1 MQLTGRTLALAA
13 AACIIGGAA
22 FGVVTSIATAAQGQ
36 GQAAPT
42 TPASSE
48 LGDEVVS
55 FPLPTTSVTP
65 SSSMPSLAPTPDP
78 TFTAGADPVE
88 PAPTVTVT
96 VTAEPS
102 APSTPTPRP
111 TTAPSTAAG
120 RADSASG
127 RANNSPSPRFSTQQ
141 TRPAVPAS
149 PKPQPTRAAKARAPE
164 AKPNVVRETK
174 PKNGW
179 QPPGLQVGNNN
190 ITAPRLTSGADVGT
204 FVACGPSTACTV
216 SGNVLFIS
224 PEATSVTVTWSAD
237 PAHGYPRWWASTDFS
252 R

>member
-13 AACIIGGAA
+13 AACVIGGAA
-22 FGVVTSIATAAQGQ
+22 FGVVTSIATAEQGQ

-42 TPASSE
+42 SPASSD

-55 FPLPTTSVTP
+55 FPVP
-65 SSSMPSLAPTPDP
+65 SSSAAPTSSGPSLAPTPDP
-78 TFTAGADPVE
+78 TAAQAAALVN

-96 VTAEPS
+96 VTATPS
-102 APSTPTPRP
+102 DPNSSTLRP
-111 TTAPSTAAG
+111 P
-120 RADSASG
+120 
-127 RANNSPSPRFSTQQ
+127 
-141 TRPAVPAS
+141 VPAS
-149 PKPQPTRAAKARAPE
+149 PKPRPTRAAVARAPE
-164 AKPNVVRETK
+164 AKPDVVRETK
-174 PKNGW
+174 PRNGW
-179 QPPGLQVGNNN
+179 RPPTLQVGNND

-224 PEATSVTVTWSAD
+224 PEATSVTVTWNAD
-237 PAHGYPRWWASTDFS
+237 SAHGYPHWWASTDLS